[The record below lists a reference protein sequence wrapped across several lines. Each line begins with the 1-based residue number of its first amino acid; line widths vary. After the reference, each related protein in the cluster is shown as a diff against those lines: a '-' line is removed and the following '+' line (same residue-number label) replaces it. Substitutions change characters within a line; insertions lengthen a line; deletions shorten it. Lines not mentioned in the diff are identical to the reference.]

1 MSRGKGSVS
10 SGPDPYT
17 LNRALMTD
25 TRPLYERPEIYQ
37 RRWFLLGVMCL
48 SLVMV
53 VMSVSGLNVALPS
66 IQQDLDANATDLQW
80 IVDAY
85 AIVFAGLLLTA
96 GAIGDRFGRKLALV
110 GGLAVFALGSLIGVF
125 ADTASVV
132 IISRAVSGVGAAFIM
147 PATLSLLTAV
157 FPPHERSKAIATWA
171 GFAGAGAALGPVIV
185 GFLLTGWWIFP
196 AFSWPAAFVVNVVA
210 SVAVLVVIAI
220 YAPANRDERPTP
232 LDPVGAA
239 LSLVGLASLL
249 FGVIEGPER
258 GWGDPLVVGGFAV
271 AAVMLTLFILW
282 ERRSSEPMLPLEF
295 FGIRAFAT
303 GTGIITFAFLVMFG
317 FFFLITQYFQFVRGY
332 SPLRA
337 GLATMPFALTM
348 IIVAPRSAR
357 LVAKFGLNKV
367 VACGFG
373 LIASGFV
380 LLSSVTPTTPYFVM
394 MVGFVFMSA
403 GMACSTAPATGAI
416 MSAVP
421 MSKAGVGS
429 AVNDTT
435 RELGGALGIAI
446 LGSIVAG
453 SYRTH
458 IDTSALPED
467 VAEIAGESI
476 GGAVRVAA
484 QLGGEEGATLQRLA
498 GEAFTNAFNTA
509 MIVSAVVAVLVGIVL
524 VWSGRDITLPAPN
537 TARGSANPADSNTAG
552 RDEDHM
558 SI

>member
-1 MSRGKGSVS
+1 
-10 SGPDPYT
+10 
-17 LNRALMTD
+17 MTVTPD
-25 TRPLYERPEIYQ
+25 TRPLYERPDIYQ
-37 RRWFLLGVMCL
+37 KRWFLLGVMCL

-66 IQQDLDANATDLQW
+66 IQQDLNASATDLQW
-80 IVDAY
+80 IVDSY
-85 AIVFAGLLLTA
+85 ALVFAGLLLSA
-96 GAIGDRFGRKLALV
+96 GAIGDRYGRKSALM

-125 ADTASVV
+125 ANTASVI
-132 IISRAVSGVGAAFIM
+132 IISRTVSGIGAAFVM

-171 GFAGAGAALGPVIV
+171 GFAGAGAALGPLIV

-196 AFSWPAAFVVNVVA
+196 SFSWPSAFVLNVVA
-210 SVAVLVVIAI
+210 SVGVLTVIAI

-232 LDPVGAA
+232 LDPVGAG

-258 GWGDPLVVGGFAV
+258 GWSDSWVIGAFVVAV
-271 AAVMLTLFILW
+271 VTLSLFVFW
-282 ERRSSEPMLPLEF
+282 EHRKSEPMLPLEF
-295 FGIRAFAT
+295 FRNRAFST

-317 FFFLITQYFQFVRGY
+317 FFFSVTQYFQYVRGY

-348 IIVAPRSAR
+348 IVVAPRSAR

-367 VACGFG
+367 VASGFS
-373 LIASGFV
+373 LIAVGFT
-380 LLSSVTPTTPYFVM
+380 LLSFVTPTTPYYVM
-394 MVGFVFMSA
+394 LVGFVIMSA
-403 GMACSTAPATGAI
+403 GMASSAAPATGAI

-446 LGSIVAG
+446 LGSVIAG
-453 SYRTH
+453 SYRSH
-458 IDTSALPED
+458 IDTSALPDD
-467 VAEIAGESI
+467 VAEVAGESI

-484 QLGGEEGATLQRLA
+484 QLGGEQGADLRRVA
-498 GEAFTNAFNTA
+498 GEAFTNAFTTA
-509 MIVSAVVAVLVGIVL
+509 MIVSAGVALIVGIVL
-524 VWSGRDITLPAPN
+524 AWSGRGLTLPAPM
-537 TARGSANPADSNTAG
+537 AVYVPGESDGPG
-552 RDEDHM
+552 RVGHDEDQPAGV
-558 SI
+558 

>member
-1 MSRGKGSVS
+1 MTAA
-10 SGPDPYT
+10 PDST
-17 LNRALMTD
+17 
-25 TRPLYERPEIYQ
+25 PLYERPEIFQ

-66 IQQDLDANATDLQW
+66 IQQDLDASATDLQW

-85 AIVFAGLLLTA
+85 ALVFAGLLLTA
-96 GAIGDRFGRKLALV
+96 GALGDRFGRKSALM
-110 GGLAVFALGSLIGVF
+110 GGLTVFALGSLIGVF
-125 ADTASVV
+125 ADSAST
-132 IISRAVSGVGAAFIM
+132 IILSRAVSGIGAAFVM

-157 FPPHERSKAIATWA
+157 FPPNERSKAIATWA
-171 GFAGAGAALGPVIV
+171 GFAGAGGALGPVLV

-196 AFSWPAAFVVNVVA
+196 SFSWTAAFVLNGVA
-210 SVAVLVVIAI
+210 AVAVLVVIAI

-239 LSLVGLASLL
+239 LSLVGLAALL

-258 GWGDPLVVGGFAV
+258 GWGDALVVGGFAV
-271 AAVMLTLFILW
+271 AAVTLSLFVFW
-282 ERRSSEPMLPLEF
+282 ERRTSEPMLPLEF
-295 FGIRAFAT
+295 FRNRAFST
-303 GTGIITFAFLVMFG
+303 GTGIITFGFLVMFG
-317 FFFLITQYFQFVRGY
+317 FFFLVTQYFQYVRGY

-337 GLATMPFALTM
+337 GLASLPFAVTM

-357 LVAKFGLNKV
+357 LVARFGLNTV
-367 VACGFG
+367 VASGFG
-373 LIASGFV
+373 LIATGFA
-380 LLSSVTPTTPYFVM
+380 LLSFVTPTTPYPVM
-394 MVGFVFMSA
+394 VIGFVLMSA
-403 GMACSTAPATGAI
+403 GMASSTAPATGAI

-421 MSKAGVGS
+421 IYKAGVGS

-453 SYRTH
+453 SYRSQ

-484 QLGGEEGATLQRLA
+484 RMGGEDGADLQRLA
-498 GEAFTNAFNTA
+498 GEAFTNAFGTA
-509 MIVSAVVAVLVGIVL
+509 MIVSAVVAVLVGMVL
-524 VWSGRDITLPAPN
+524 AWSGRGITLPGPV
-537 TARGSANPADSNTAG
+537 PAHRAQQPGGTSIAG
-552 RDEDHM
+552 RDEDQTTPV
-558 SI
+558 

>member
-1 MSRGKGSVS
+1 L
-10 SGPDPYT
+10 T
-17 LNRALMTD
+17 AATD
-25 TRPLYERPEIYQ
+25 TRPLYERPEIFQ

-66 IQQDLDANATDLQW
+66 IQQDLDASATDLQW

-96 GAIGDRFGRKLALV
+96 GAIGDRFGRKTALM
-110 GGLAVFALGSLIGVF
+110 GGLAVFGLGSLIGVF
-125 ADTASVV
+125 ADTASAI
-132 IISRAVSGVGAAFIM
+132 IISRAVSGIGAAFVM

-196 AFSWPAAFVVNVVA
+196 SFAWSAAFVVNVVA
-210 SVAVLVVIAI
+210 ASAVLIVIAI
-220 YAPANRDERPTP
+220 YAPAHRDERPTP

-258 GWGDPLVVGGFAV
+258 GWNDSLVVGGFVVAV
-271 AAVMLTLFILW
+271 VTLSLFIVW
-282 ERRSSEPMLPLEF
+282 ELRTKEPMLPLEF
-295 FGIRAFAT
+295 FKIRAFST
-303 GTGIITFAFLVMFG
+303 GTGIITVCFLVMFG
-317 FFFLITQYFQFVRGY
+317 FFFLVTQYFQFVKGY

-348 IIVAPRSAR
+348 ILVAPRSAR
-357 LVAKFGLNKV
+357 LVARFGLNKV
-367 VACGFG
+367 VACGFS
-373 LIASGFV
+373 LISAGFV
-380 LLSSVTPTTPYFVM
+380 LLSFVAPTTPYLVM
-394 MVGFVFMSA
+394 VIGFVIMSA
-403 GMACSTAPATGAI
+403 GMASSAAPGTGAI

-446 LGSIVAG
+446 SGSIVAA
-453 SYRTH
+453 SYRSH
-458 IDTSALPED
+458 IDTSAVPED
-467 VAEIAGESI
+467 VADIAGESI
-476 GGAVRVAA
+476 GGAVRSAA
-484 QLGGEEGATLQRLA
+484 QLGGAQGAGLQRLA

-509 MIVSAVVAVLVGIVL
+509 MIVSAVIAALAGFVLARA
-524 VWSGRDITLPAPN
+524 GRGVTLPTPVEP
-537 TARGSANPADSNTAG
+537 ARSQRP
-552 RDEDHM
+552 
-558 SI
+558 